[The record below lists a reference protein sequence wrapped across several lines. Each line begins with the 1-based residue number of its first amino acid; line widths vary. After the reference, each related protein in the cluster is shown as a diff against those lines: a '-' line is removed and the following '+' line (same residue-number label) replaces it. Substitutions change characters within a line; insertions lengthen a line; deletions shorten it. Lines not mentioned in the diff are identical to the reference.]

1 MTQRFR
7 DYFEGDM
14 DALLHALEDLATGHL
29 REDSRRRVY
38 QVAPDRAAIVYV
50 LDRLLGRPREEGEAP
65 ADLARLLAELRRN
78 SDGKST

>member
-14 DALLHALEDLATGHL
+14 DALLHALGELATGHL

-38 QVAPDRAAIVYV
+38 RVAPDRAAIIYV
-50 LDRLLGRPREEGEAP
+50 LDRLLGRPREEGGAP
-65 ADLARLLAELRRN
+65 ADLAGLLANLRG
-78 SDGKST
+78 DGRGKGS

>member
-14 DALLHALEDLATGHL
+14 DALLHALGDLATGHH
-29 REDSRRRVY
+29 REDSRGRVY

-50 LDRLLGRPREEGEAP
+50 LDRLLGRPREGGEAP
-65 ADLARLLAELRRN
+65 ADLARLWWL
-78 SDGKST
+78 S